1 MTEENKTFHRELW
14 SIALPVTLQCML
26 QSSFSIVDQVMAGQL
41 GSTSVAA
48 IGLGSKFASLFS
60 VLISAV
66 AVVAGIMMSQYL
78 GKKDEGKVCRSFWV
92 NMAVGIAL
100 AVVFTAVSLC
110 IPRQILGLYIE
121 DNTTI
126 AVGAGYLRIYAL
138 SFLPLVLSTLLAT
151 FLRCREK
158 ASAPLYVSLAVALLN
173 TALNYLLIF
182 GKFGCPRLGVE
193 GAAIAS
199 AAAQLTGALLL
210 ILITC
215 VLAGRNG
222 WKLPVRLTMTRED
235 CVQYGKIL
243 FPILVCEF
251 LWSLG
256 ENVYASIYGH
266 VGTDACA
273 AMTLTNPV
281 QGLTIGALSGLS
293 QAAGIMV
300 GKSLGAKEYT
310 KAYRDSRR
318 LMAYGVCGSLIL
330 SLLLIFLSS
339 WYVTIFQVSDEVRR
353 MTRGLLIAFAV
364 ISPVKV
370 QNMILGGGIIRSG
383 GKTKYVMWIDIIGTW
398 GFGVPLGLLAAF
410 LWELPIVWV
419 YVLLSLEECVR
430 LGISAVIFRRKN
442 WMQSLG

>member
-1 MTEENKTFHRELW
+1 MTKEQKVFQKELLG
-14 SIALPVTLQCML
+14 IALPVTLQCML

-41 GSTSVAA
+41 GDTSVAA

-92 NMAVGIAL
+92 NLAL
-100 AVVFTAVSLC
+100 GLGLALVFTAVSVC

-121 DNTTI
+121 DGATI
-126 AVGAGYLRIYAL
+126 AAGAGYLRIYAL
-138 SFLPLVLSTLLAT
+138 SFLPLAVSTLLAT

-158 ASAPLYVSLAVALLN
+158 ASVPLYVSLAVALLN
-173 TALNYLLIF
+173 TGLNYLLIF

-199 AAAQLTGALLL
+199 AIAQTAGALLV
-210 ILITC
+210 ILFTAL
-215 VLAGRNG
+215 LAGKNG
-222 WKLPVRLTMTRED
+222 WKLPVQLTMERED
-235 CVQYGKIL
+235 WMQYGKIL

-300 GKSLGAKEYT
+300 GKSLGAKEYDR
-310 KAYRDSRR
+310 AYRDSKR
-318 LMAYGVCGSLIL
+318 LMAYGVCGSLLL
-330 SLLLIFLSS
+330 SLLLVAISS
-339 WYVTIFQVSDEVRR
+339 WYVTIFQVSGEVRQ
-353 MTRGLLIAFAV
+353 MTRALLIAFAV

-419 YVLLSLEECVR
+419 YLLLSLEECVR
-430 LGISAVIFRRKN
+430 LVISAFIFRRKN